1 MDDKDFKA
9 VGKSGEVSEQRSDE
23 LFYSTIPL
31 VLHYEGGYVNDPYD
45 RGGKTNMGIT
55 QRFLEKYRGKAGVKA
70 ADVRELTRDD
80 AVKLYKA
87 EWDIYGFGR
96 LGNTDVMKLVYDFSV
111 NSGPALAIKY
121 LQRILN
127 GKGHSLKVDG
137 YIGEKTS
144 SAVGTADEK
153 WLKREIQRCR
163 AEHCD
168 GIVDRNPEQKRFI
181 KGWFNRINDIGRKCG
196 CNTVF
201 RSRHM
206 NK

>member
-9 VGKSGEVSEQRSDE
+9 VGKSGEVSVQRSDE

-31 VLHYEGGYVNDPYD
+31 VLHYEGGYVNDPQD

-144 SAVGTADEK
+144 SAVGTVDEK

-196 CNTVF
+196 CNPVF

>member
-31 VLHYEGGYVNDPYD
+31 VLHYEGGYVNDPHD
-45 RGGKTNMGIT
+45 CGGKTNMGIT

>member
-9 VGKSGEVSEQRSDE
+9 VGKSGEVSVQRSDE

-31 VLHYEGGYVNDPYD
+31 VLHYEGGYVNDPHD

-144 SAVGTADEK
+144 SAVGTVDEK